1 MAVKPVVCTPE
12 EVLSFWFEECTSED
26 WFRSTIDLD
35 EEIGRRFRDT
45 HLALAARVTDLWRA
59 TPENRLAS
67 IIVLDQFPRNL
78 YRGTPLAFA
87 TDGLALQ
94 AAKAALEVGADQG
107 MPAEWRIFFYL
118 PFEHAESLAEQDRA
132 VVLFQALGLDEQID
146 YALRHRAV
154 IASYGRFPHR
164 NAMLGRISTE
174 AEKEYLAEP
183 GAGF

>member
-1 MAVKPVVCTPE
+1 MAAKPIVCTPE

-26 WFRSTIDLD
+26 WFRSTVNLD

-45 HLALAARVTDLWRA
+45 HLALAAGVTDLWRA
-59 TPENRLAS
+59 TPESRLAA
-67 IIVLDQFPRNL
+67 IIVLDQFPRNV

-94 AAKAALEVGADQG
+94 EAKAALEVGADRE
-107 MPAEWRIFFYL
+107 MLAERRIFFYL
-118 PFEHAESLAEQDRA
+118 PFEHCENLAEQDRA
-132 VVLFQALGLDEQID
+132 VALFQSLGMDEQID

-154 IASYGRFPHR
+154 IAAYGRFPHR
-164 NAMLGRISTE
+164 NAMLGRVSTE
-174 AEKEYLAEP
+174 AEKDYLAEP

>member
-1 MAVKPVVCTPE
+1 MMVEPIICTPE

-26 WFRSTIDLD
+26 WFRSRVDLD
-35 EEIGRRFRDT
+35 DEIGRRFRHT
-45 HLALAARVTDLWRA
+45 HLALAAGVSDLWRA
-59 TPENRLAS
+59 TPANRLAAV
-67 IIVLDQFPRNL
+67 IVLDQFPRNV

-94 AAKAALEVGADQG
+94 EAKAALEVGADQE
-107 MPAEWRIFFYL
+107 MSRERRIFFYL

-132 VVLFQALGLDEQID
+132 VALFRALGIDEQID

-154 IASYGRFPHR
+154 IAAHGRFPHR
-164 NAMLGRISTE
+164 NAMLGRVSTG
-174 AEKEYLAEP
+174 AEKDYLAQP